1 MQTPIRRRTA
11 LASSVAAALS
21 AATARAATARAATAR
36 AATAP
41 AADGPGRQVPARFLP
56 VPDTVSPALQARIAA
71 PYPPTWN
78 QIPQSAA
85 AWKDAAAQSAVA
97 VAPHLPALIAAMR
110 VRVESATMAGV
121 PVSVVTPDDMPARN
135 RDRVLMHLH
144 GGGYVYFPGE
154 AGAGEA
160 MLLAGYGRLRIISV
174 DYRMPPDHPFP
185 AALDDAVAVWRDI
198 LRTADPRRTAIFG
211 TSAGGGLTL
220 ATVLRLRALSLPLPA
235 AIGPGTPW
243 VDLTSDGDSI
253 AANAFVDNVL
263 VSYSGWV
270 GAAARLYAGGRDL
283 RDPLISPINGDLSGF
298 PPAILTSGTRD
309 LLLSDTVRTHRKLRR
324 AGVEAVL
331 QVFEGQSHAQYLT
344 PGVPETQE
352 ALTEIAAFFDRH
364 LAV

>member
-1 MQTPIRRRTA
+1 MPLPIRRR
-11 LASSVAAALS
+11 AALTS
-21 AATARAATARAATAR
+21 SLAAIASGAAARAAPMP
-36 AATAP
+36 AP
-41 AADGPGRQVPARFLP
+41 KAGSPGRQLPARFLP

-71 PYPPTWN
+71 PFPATWN
-78 QIPQSAA
+78 QIPQSPAAGRAA
-85 AWKDAAAQSAVA
+85 AAHSAAA
-97 VAPHLPALIAAMR
+97 VAPHLPPLIAAMR
-110 VRVESATMAGV
+110 VRVESAKLAGV
-121 PVSVVTPDDMPARN
+121 PVFIVTPDDMPARN

-160 MLLAGYGRLRIISV
+160 MLLAGYGRFRIVSV

-185 AALDDAVAVWRDI
+185 AALDDAVAVWREM
-198 LRTADPRRTAIFG
+198 LRTADPRKTAIFG

-220 ATVLRLRALSLPLPA
+220 ATVLRLRALGLPLPA

-243 VDLTSDGDSI
+243 ADLTSAGDSI

-263 VSYSGWV
+263 VSYTGWV
-270 GAAARLYAGGRDL
+270 GAAARLYAGEHDL
-283 RDPLISPINGDLSGF
+283 RDPLISPINGDFAGF

-309 LLLSDTVRTHRKLRR
+309 LLLSDTVRTHRQLRR
-324 AGVEAVL
+324 AGVEAAL
-331 QVFEGQSHAQYLT
+331 QVFEGQSHAQYLD

-352 ALTEIAAFFDRH
+352 ALTEIAGFFDRH